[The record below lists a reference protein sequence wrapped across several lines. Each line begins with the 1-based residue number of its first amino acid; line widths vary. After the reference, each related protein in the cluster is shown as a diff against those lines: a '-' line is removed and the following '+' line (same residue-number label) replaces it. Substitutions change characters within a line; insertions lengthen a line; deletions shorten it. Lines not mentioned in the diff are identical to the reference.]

1 MSDASQRKFPRVNY
15 PCQLTM
21 WMPEGPY
28 DTVLTN
34 ALDIGQ
40 GGLCVEMNR
49 EVIQGMKVDI
59 EIDFK
64 DNTAPFRCKGVVVRC
79 QQEDNKHYYN
89 IGIQFVSLSET
100 NQAALAGKISQII
113 NLKEKDNS

>member
-1 MSDASQRKFPRVNY
+1 MPEKNQRKFPRVNY

-21 WMPEGPY
+21 WMPEGSY

-40 GGLCVEMNR
+40 GGLCVKINR
-49 EVIQGMKVDI
+49 EVIKGMKVDI

-79 QQEDNKHYYN
+79 RQDDQDSYN
-89 IGIQFVSLSET
+89 VGVQFVSLSET
-100 NQAALAGKISQII
+100 NQAMLAEKISKFI